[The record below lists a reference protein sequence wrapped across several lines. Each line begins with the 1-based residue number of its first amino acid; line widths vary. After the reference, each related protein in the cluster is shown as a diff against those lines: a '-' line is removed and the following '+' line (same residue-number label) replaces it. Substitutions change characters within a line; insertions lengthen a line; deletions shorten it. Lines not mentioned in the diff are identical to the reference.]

1 MSTARIDVD
10 HPRVARMTIIGT
22 AALAAAAFAAAAGPL
37 VEVGRWAGLGALAWA
52 TPLVLDAGIAVAL
65 LARLVAVQRG
75 TPSRL
80 LAVGTGGLTALSV
93 STQVVHSLAASSAPT
108 DAGRV
113 VGTVLAGVLPLVVLL
128 SVEAT
133 ASLIVGA
140 PVVRPKAIRGPV
152 QPQAVQDRATAPGH
166 GAGPRPVRPEAVRP
180 SRPGVAR
187 SGLDVEAARLAAS
200 GLSQR
205 AIAAQLGASRSSVAR
220 ALARQTDRVGDAA
233 A

>member
-10 HPRVARMTIIGT
+10 HPRVARMAIIGT

-113 VGTVLAGVLPLVVLL
+113 VGTILAGVLPLVVLL

-140 PVVRPKAIRGPV
+140 PVVRPRSVRGPV
-152 QPQAVQDRATAPGH
+152 QPQVVQPSDRATVSDQDRPA
-166 GAGPRPVRPEAVRP
+166 PVRPEAVRP
-180 SRPGVAR
+180 SRSVGSSGSAR
-187 SGLDVEAARLAAS
+187 TVDMATARALAAS

-220 ALARQTDRVGDAA
+220 ALKAA